1 MNDDNWRFFRWK
13 PWRDWPAN
21 MTEEKWRQRDNEFA
35 REMWGKRL
43 GFLFLFRCKK
53 CISVKEIKHF
63 SNIWVRSN
71 GGKTQITVAKM
82 EPKTINVAKLKKNGA
97 KMFYAIFFFVKNCFT
112 LLWKNLT
119 FNLTQ
124 CKSTLV
130 TMNYKSY
137 IITYNP

>member
-1 MNDDNWRFFRWK
+1 MDDDNWRFFRWK
-13 PWRDWPAN
+13 PWRDWPVN
-21 MTEEKWRQRDNEFA
+21 TTEEKWRRRDNEFA

-43 GFLFLFRCKK
+43 GFLFLFRCKNA
-53 CISVKEIKHF
+53 CVKEIKHF

-71 GGKTQITVAKM
+71 EGKTQKWSQKLLM
-82 EPKTINVAKLKKNGA
+82 EPDSKKWIQNVLR
-97 KMFYAIFFFVKNCFT
+97 YYFFCQKIVLHYYET
-112 LLWKNLT
+112 NLT

-124 CKSTLV
+124 CKSKLV